1 MTDSPFNSSG
11 ILNNLPCAVICFDSS
26 QNCTYLNKFV
36 LYSGLLAPE
45 SAAGV
50 KIKEGFFSVP
60 FDYNILKSI
69 SRGNAAEK
77 TFSDVTLP
85 TGYTTN
91 LLVKGMP
98 LDDGSGVII
107 IEDIHN
113 PGELQNDSPA
123 AELARL
129 ADLIIICNANG
140 LVSGHFGALRASAPS
155 LSEISHLPPQL
166 SFVYKFF
173 QENKNSDYAEDSW
186 FSEGYRDGYVIKL
199 FRKPPDIYT
208 IVVTRISS
216 VAKALTLLN
225 AELEELKKYQLITE
239 KATDA
244 VFAVDSEGRVTFW
257 NKSSEELFGYRR
269 VAIYG
274 QVIGSIIKAYSD
286 QDFREI
292 QKQIKKSGYVEK
304 IYDFEPAAGNKK
316 SASFIFSAAGFSL
329 AENEIIVTCN
339 DITEKLK
346 FERELQNQRERLFSI
361 IFHSSDLIVILDEK
375 GFILRGNPA
384 FLSTLELKERDLK
397 GLHFASLTPESKGIP
412 EAEFFEG
419 LIKNTSDSSDF
430 IFRTGTGKE
439 INASGRLL
447 RFEDTETSKALYSG
461 IFKDI
466 TLQTKI
472 SRDLLLMQSV
482 FKASSEGIALTRDDK
497 IIFANKAL
505 TKIFGY
511 KNESDLFS
519 LGIPDIVKPAEDFF
533 PDDQQLENRINV
545 PAEYIGLKKSGVKFY
560 CEFSKDSFS
569 LDGNVY
575 SVYLIRD
582 ISENIT
588 AKTKLIQSEEKYRG
602 LTENIDD
609 FFWIAE
615 RTSKGLRPVFF
626 TSSVKKLTGYGIDE
640 FTGDSRLMFRIIHP
654 DDFPSAVEKAKKL
667 MANKY
672 KRSDSFEYRIFTREG
687 AILWIRNKLTVIRSK
702 DVVIKVYGLVSDIS
716 PQKRAEEEVRKTAE
730 NLKKLNETKDKFL
743 SIISHDMRT
752 PFSSILGFTD
762 LLLENENLNSEQR
775 RNYVMNIQ
783 DSTKTMLALVNSLLD
798 YTRLHTGRFKFEPS
812 KQFLRQLVQK
822 SVSATSGNALPKN
835 ISFSIEIHEEEL
847 VFVDQNL
854 ILQVFNNLFSNAIK
868 FTPPGGRITIGTLD
882 VLNQRFLR
890 CFVRDTGV
898 GIKKEDIPKI
908 FNVDTKFTTQGTE
921 GEKGTGLGISLV
933 KEIIEKHGGTLTLES
948 SPGAG
953 TTFFFTL
960 PKASATILFVDDSTT
975 DRILY
980 TKILKN
986 ITSSYDIESCK
997 DVDEALEKIQST
1009 PPALIIS
1016 DHHMPRLTGFDLVK
1030 KIAEA
1035 DFKVKPPVII
1045 LSADIGR
1052 SETLAYNE
1060 LGVKYIF
1067 RKPVNITVLKEAI
1080 EDTLRQLKI

>member
-1 MTDSPFNSSG
+1 MTQTPFNSSE
-11 ILNNLPCAVICFDSS
+11 ILNNLPCAVICFDSK
-26 QNCTYLNKFV
+26 QNCFFLNKFV
-36 LYSGLLAPE
+36 QYSGLLSPE
-45 SAAGV
+45 SAEGV
-50 KIKEGFFSVP
+50 KIEEGFFSVP
-60 FDYNILKSI
+60 FDYNLLKSI
-69 SRGNAAEK
+69 SRGNSAEK
-77 TFSDVTLP
+77 TLSDITLP
-85 TGYTTN
+85 TGYKTN

-98 LDDGSGVII
+98 LNDGSGVII
-107 IEDIHN
+107 IEDIQN
-113 PGELQNDSPA
+113 PGASVSDIDPA
-123 AELARL
+123 EFTKL
-129 ADLIIICNANG
+129 ADLIIICNATGTFSGIFGTLRSSVAG
-140 LVSGHFGALRASAPS
+140 LAG
-155 LSEISHLPPQL
+155 ISDIPPQL
-166 SFVYKFF
+166 QFINKFF
-173 QENKNSDYAEDSW
+173 QENKKSEYAEDSY
-186 FSEGYRDGYVIKL
+186 FTEGNREGYLLKL

-216 VAKALTLLN
+216 VARALTLLN
-225 AELEELKKYQLITE
+225 AELDELKKYQLITE

-244 VFAVDSEGRVTFW
+244 VFAVDSDGKVTFW

-274 QVIGSIIKAYSD
+274 QFIGSIIKAYSGSE
-286 QDFREI
+286 FKEI
-292 QKQIKKSGYVEK
+292 QKMLKKSGSVEK
-304 IYDFEPAAGNKK
+304 TFDFESAAGEKK
-316 SASFIFSAAGFSL
+316 SASFIFSEAGFSL

-346 FERELQNQRERLFSI
+346 FERELQNQRERLSSI

-375 GFILRGNPA
+375 GFIIRSNPA
-384 FLSTLELKERDLK
+384 FLSTLELKESDLK
-397 GLHFASLTPESKGIP
+397 GLHLASLTPEKKDVSQQ
-412 EAEFFEG
+412 EYFEG

-430 IFRTGTGKE
+430 VFRTKSGKE
-439 INASGRLL
+439 VNAAGRLL
-447 RFEDTETSKALYSG
+447 RFEDTETAQVLYSG

-482 FKASSEGIALTRDDK
+482 FKASSEGIALTKADK

-511 KNESDLFS
+511 KSENELYS
-519 LGIPDIVKPAEDFF
+519 LTVPDIVKPAEDFF

-545 PAEYIGLKKSGVKFY
+545 PAEYIGLRKSGVRFY
-560 CEFSKDSFS
+560 CEFSKDSFA
-569 LDGNVY
+569 LDGNEY

-582 ISENIT
+582 ISENIS

-615 RTSKGLRPVFF
+615 RTPKGLRPVFF
-626 TSSVKKLTGYGIDE
+626 TSSVKKLTGYAIEE
-640 FTGDSRLMFRIIHP
+640 FTSDSRLMFRIIHP
-654 DDFPSAVEKAKKL
+654 DDFPAAIEKAKKL
-667 MANKY
+667 LQNKY

-687 AILWIRNKLTVIRSK
+687 AILWIRNKLTVLRSK
-702 DVVIKVYGLVSDIS
+702 DTVIKIYGLVSDIS

-762 LLLENENLNSEQR
+762 LLLENENLNAEQR
-775 RNYVMNIQ
+775 RNYVLNIQ

-798 YTRLHTGRFKFEPS
+798 YTRLHTGRFKFEPA

-822 SVSATSGNALPKN
+822 SVSATSGYALPKD
-835 ISFSIEIHEEEL
+835 ISFTIEIHEEEL

-868 FTPPGGRITIGTLD
+868 FTPPGGRITIGTAD
-882 VLNQRFLR
+882 DPNQRFLK
-890 CFVRDTGV
+890 CYVKDTGI

-933 KEIIEKHGGTLTLES
+933 KEIVEKHGGTLTLES
-948 SPGAG
+948 SPGKG

-997 DVDEALEKIQST
+997 NVDEALEKIQVT

-1030 KIAEA
+1030 KIAES
-1035 DFKVKPPVII
+1035 DFKIKPPVII

-1052 SETLAYNE
+1052 SETLAYGE